1 LFLLCCS
8 SARCRHTF
16 DRRHCGL
23 VCHFKTDPTETV
35 GLCFGYPKT
44 PCLRA
49 EGKLS
54 SKQMNRPFVCWIR
67 WLGITNKQYI
77 WDFLLLQDFQC
88 FNLYYYSVG
97 CSARSLRS
105 NHVPHR
111 RCGRLYLDYK
121 ICCHQGEEQV
131 CNECS
136 FMMRGEIWTH
146 SAQLVKLF
154 SKKGY
159 QTENC
164 LPVLPD
170 AHF

>member
-54 SKQMNRPFVCWIR
+54 SKQMNRSFVCWIR

-111 RCGRLYLDYK
+111 RCGRLYLDWKRHCYFGHLNFFIGK
-121 ICCHQGEEQV
+121 SRGYTYIYGTPSKVGRVVLSVIH
-131 CNECS
+131 S
-136 FMMRGEIWTH
+136 F
-146 SAQLVKLF
+146 LDL
-154 SKKGY
+154 
-159 QTENC
+159 
-164 LPVLPD
+164 
-170 AHF
+170 